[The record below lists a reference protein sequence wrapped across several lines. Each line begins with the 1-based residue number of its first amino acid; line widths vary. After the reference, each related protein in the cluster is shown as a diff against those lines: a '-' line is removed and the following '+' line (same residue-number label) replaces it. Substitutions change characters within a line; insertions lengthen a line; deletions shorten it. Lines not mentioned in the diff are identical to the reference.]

1 MPSDGCWLGPEQRPC
16 IWLPAAWS
24 GTPRAA
30 RPFIAGAALLF
41 LVLAGAAFVGLSRE
55 TEELST
61 PSTAGAATIEWQD
74 ARPGDLAQLQA
85 AFGTGLAVPFS
96 EKENTTTVEPD
107 RPTTSILGG
116 C

>member
-1 MPSDGCWLGPEQRPC
+1 MEWDPV
-16 IWLPAAWS
+16 
-24 GTPRAA
+24 RAA